1 MPQHSCFYRQ
11 KISLPLFGMWGAWG
25 CPLSHRHCL
34 CSNSAARAMTFLI
47 AERLGSGGMHL
58 CLHKVHIVEKILL
71 SQSTFWTSST
81 MRGFPLHMFKTF
93 VVEREND
100 GAREEGVSSGVA
112 ALSRMICYFLF
123 LFYFLLIYPFIIT
136 NFSQQKETGLGSGEG
151 RTCMSA
157 LGLQRSE
164 STVYININ
172 FFLRHEV
179 LTLNCQLVCNTET
192 ARRINTQSWNKAW
205 GKN

>member
-136 NFSQQKETGLGSGEG
+136 NFNLEDPFGAGLCWNVTHANLE
-151 RTCMSA
+151 R
-157 LGLQRSE
+157 
-164 STVYININ
+164 NIKWQY
-172 FFLRHEV
+172 
-179 LTLNCQLVCNTET
+179 T
-192 ARRINTQSWNKAW
+192 
-205 GKN
+205 KNDRAHVGTKSLWLKKKPA